1 MKEPWKEPWKEGTF
15 IRMRPVLG
23 IEGSVWVVGNGFY
36 ILLKDDGRS
45 VWVVD
50 IVGNG
55 FYILLK
61 DDGRGRRKVLNFA
74 NQENWEEVTND

>member
-1 MKEPWKEPWKEGTF
+1 MKEPWKEGTF

-23 IEGSVWVVGNGFY
+23 IEGSVW
-36 ILLKDDGRS
+36 I
-45 VWVVD
+45 VD

-61 DDGRGRRKVLNFA
+61 DDGRSRRKVLNFA
-74 NQENWEEVTND
+74 NQENWEEVAND